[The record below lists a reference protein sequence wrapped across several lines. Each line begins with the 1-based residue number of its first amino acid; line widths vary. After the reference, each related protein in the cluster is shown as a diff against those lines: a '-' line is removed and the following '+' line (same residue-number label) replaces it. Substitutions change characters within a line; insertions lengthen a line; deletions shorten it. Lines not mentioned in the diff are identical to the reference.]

1 MRKNP
6 GIPSSFYDYFM
17 LEETV
22 YKLNEHVDIIEIDK
36 ANGAGARSL
45 PLWVR
50 WLLQAML
57 PISSFGGLYV
67 FNWRDNEDQQIT
79 FNTYWRKEEGN
90 SAIQ

>member
-22 YKLNEHVDIIEIDK
+22 YKLNEHVGIIEIDK
-36 ANGAGARSL
+36 ANGAAARRSL
-45 PLWVR
+45 PLCIR

-57 PISSFGGLYV
+57 PISRFGGLYV
-67 FNWRDNEDQQIT
+67 FNRGDNDGHQIT
-79 FNTYWRKEEGN
+79 LNTY
-90 SAIQ
+90 

>member
-45 PLWVR
+45 PL
-50 WLLQAML
+50 
-57 PISSFGGLYV
+57 
-67 FNWRDNEDQQIT
+67 
-79 FNTYWRKEEGN
+79 
-90 SAIQ
+90 